1 VLGQAHTP
9 RRRWFP
15 LAAIVL
21 VAGIAPAMGG
31 ADSTLPGSRP
41 TTSALRA
48 RSSEIA
54 NRSRAAVLELY
65 SLDQRLGAARH
76 RLQNLREQAA
86 TLRAERASLERRR
99 LIATRSTRIAQAQLA
114 ERLQLLYEQGDVE
127 PLEIVFGAGSLD
139 EALSS
144 LDNLS
149 RVSSQAESVLRELRS
164 ARTQLRSA
172 AAALATREAALA
184 RASNEARATSKALGE
199 ARASRSSYIGSLAAE
214 RRLNEAQIAHLVA
227 RAHTAHLRSTQI
239 SRSASAAASLTA
251 YSPAARPAVS
261 TQPRS
266 PAAGTN
272 GSAIT
277 VTATGYSLGGAT
289 ATGIPTGW
297 GVAAVDPS
305 VIPLGTHLTIPGYG
319 EAVAADTGGSIVGA
333 TIDLWFPSEA
343 QAGAWG
349 RRTVTVVLH

>member
-41 TTSALRA
+41 TASALRA

-54 NRSRAAVLELY
+54 NRRRAAVLELY

-86 TLRAERASLERRR
+86 MLRAERASLERRR
-99 LIATRSTRIAQAQLA
+99 LVATRSTRIAQAQLA

-149 RVSSQAESVLRELRS
+149 RVSLQAESVLRELRS

-239 SRSASAAASLTA
+239 SRSARAAASLTA
-251 YSPAARPAVS
+251 YSPAPPAVS

-349 RRTVTVVLH
+349 RRTVTVVIH

>member
-9 RRRWFP
+9 RRGWFP

-41 TTSALRA
+41 TASALRA

-54 NRSRAAVLELY
+54 NRRRAAVLELY

-76 RLQNLREQAA
+76 RLESLREQAA

-99 LIATRSTRIAQAQLA
+99 LVATRSTRIAQAQLA

-149 RVSSQAESVLRELRS
+149 RVSLQAESVLRELRS

-239 SRSASAAASLTA
+239 SRSARAAASLTA
-251 YSPAARPAVS
+251 YSPAPPAVS

>member
-9 RRRWFP
+9 RRGWFP

-41 TTSALRA
+41 TASALRA

-54 NRSRAAVLELY
+54 NRRRAAVLELY

-76 RLQNLREQAA
+76 RLESLREQAA

-99 LIATRSTRIAQAQLA
+99 LVATRSTRIAQAQLA

-239 SRSASAAASLTA
+239 SRSASAAASLTP
-251 YSPAARPAVS
+251 YSPAPPAVS

-349 RRTVTVVLH
+349 RRTVTVVIH

>member
-1 VLGQAHTP
+1 
-9 RRRWFP
+9 
-15 LAAIVL
+15 
-21 VAGIAPAMGG
+21 
-31 ADSTLPGSRP
+31 
-41 TTSALRA
+41 
-48 RSSEIA
+48 
-54 NRSRAAVLELY
+54 
-65 SLDQRLGAARH
+65 
-76 RLQNLREQAA
+76 
-86 TLRAERASLERRR
+86 LERRR
-99 LIATRSTRIAQAQLA
+99 LVATRSTRIAQAQLA

-239 SRSASAAASLTA
+239 SRSARAAASLTA
-251 YSPAARPAVS
+251 YSPAPPAVS

-349 RRTVTVVLH
+349 RRTVTVVIH